1 MDGVFSFS
9 EAERLDFL
17 QSVLNTYGC
26 AYICLWFYCPSSN
39 RLLFL
44 DGLCNAVPNCLGVFD
59 QYRGLQFDVT
69 PDNYGVPGLAFRNH
83 QYTCLE
89 LQQPDLLRLACT
101 HIQRRF
107 FQEARIKTA
116 VFIGCGNGEIELGF
130 SVISQGADDIHQTD
144 VMRNLFTEEFSRQS
158 HVAQLKNPSSRFLR
172 SILSTASSPESTYLR
187 SGNIPPAATGL
198 LPDLLQQR
206 QENEHEAIVRAILH
220 VISSPSSSSS
230 NSSTFHELNLPNII
244 HRPEAG
250 TSAFT
255 RYRPNSEMSS
265 KFPSLRKNQ
274 QQSLLKR
281 SFELLRGLHYMRNM
295 RQRCQEISH
304 PTRAHLLHVISERRR
319 REKLNK
325 NFQALRSL
333 LPPGTK
339 KDKGSILTAAKET
352 LNSLMA
358 EIEKMTRGDHQ
369 QAKAQMKAN
378 KLLLREQETTT
389 SSTSTTERLSVR
401 VSDVGG
407 SSLSE
412 ERFMDLQV
420 TVRGRGSYN
429 SQVQILIRLLEFLKG
444 VQGVS
449 LVSVDANTHI
459 AQEGAAINE
468 ATLTL
473 KIEGGEWDEAA
484 FREAVRRVVADL
496 AE

>member
-1 MDGVFSFS
+1 MDSVFSFS

-17 QSVLNTYGC
+17 QSAINTYGC

-39 RLLFL
+39 RLLFF
-44 DGLCNAVPNCLGVFD
+44 DGFCDAAPNCLGVLD
-59 QYRGLQFDVT
+59 QYRGLEFDVT

-89 LQQPDLLRLACT
+89 LQQSDLLRLACT
-101 HIQRRF
+101 DIQRRF
-107 FQEARIKTA
+107 FQTV
-116 VFIGCGNGEIELGF
+116 VFIGCGNGEIEFGF
-130 SVISQGADDIHQTD
+130 AVISQGADGIHQTD
-144 VMRNLFTEEFSRQS
+144 VRRNLFTEKFSRQS
-158 HVAQLKNPSSRFLR
+158 HVAQLKNPSSGCLR
-172 SILSTASSPESTYLR
+172 SILSSASSPECTSLR
-187 SGNIPPAATGL
+187 SGNIPLAATGL
-198 LPDLLQQR
+198 FPEMQQQR
-206 QENEHEAIVRAILH
+206 QGNEHEAIVRAILH
-220 VISSPSSSSS
+220 VISSPSSSS
-230 NSSTFHELNLPNII
+230 NSSTFHQQNLPNII
-244 HRPEAG
+244 HPEAG

-265 KFPSLRKNQ
+265 KYASLSKTQ

-295 RQRCQEISH
+295 RQRHQETSH
-304 PTRAHLLHVISERRR
+304 PTRAQLLHVISERRR
-319 REKLNK
+319 REKLNQ

-369 QAKAQMKAN
+369 QAKVQMKAK
-378 KLLLREQETTT
+378 KLLLRDQETKT
-389 SSTSTTERLSVR
+389 SSTSATERLSVR

-407 SSLSE
+407 SSSSE

-420 TVRGRGSYN
+420 TVRGRSYHN
-429 SQVQILIRLLEFLKG
+429 SPVQILIRLLEFLKG

-449 LVSVDANTHI
+449 LVSVDANSHI

-473 KIEGGEWDEAA
+473 KIEGSEWDEAA